1 MKEMNEEMLAS
12 LRETVRARMS
22 SKRLRH
28 TLAVEEMAERL
39 SALYCPQNTM
49 ELRAAAL
56 LHDLTKELS
65 LQEQIKLC
73 RQYGLRVSKMERLS
87 PKTFHA
93 RTAAALIPHT
103 FADFA
108 TPTVIQAVRW
118 HTTGHAG
125 MTLTEKLIYLADY
138 IDLSRTYPAC
148 VLLRETFF
156 AKDVEA
162 MTAEERMRHLDDVL
176 LLSFDLTLKDLVEE
190 GAPIAPDTVKA
201 RNELL
206 LLQSNTNI

>member
-1 MKEMNEEMLAS
+1 
-12 LRETVRARMS
+12 
-22 SKRLRH
+22 
-28 TLAVEEMAERL
+28 
-39 SALYCPQNTM
+39 M